1 MQVTPEMDRRHI
13 PDSDAPT
20 WNESWYFNFYDP
32 IADVGGYLRIG
43 LLPNAQVANM
53 WCALFS
59 AGEEIYSRSRH
70 DRPLPQGDIESG
82 ITLDGL
88 SIQAMTLLERY
99 RLRFDDSYTG
109 VHLDLL
115 WSAVHPAYNNSLRH
129 LHLEQ
134 GARFE
139 GTLKLRNRSW
149 TLSGTGFRDHATGKR
164 DWEAMGSHE
173 LMWPVFDD
181 GTAAGLVR
189 VRHRKG
195 SVDATWTWNGKAF
208 HQPAIAEM
216 AVKNDARGIPT
227 DVVAI
232 LADASGLRTQIDG
245 SVVSVC
251 TIFFDGYRLHEC
263 MTRFTDQH
271 GRVGYGL
278 LEVGRRPGE
287 ALNAL

>member
-1 MQVTPEMDRRHI
+1 MQVTPEMDRRHA
-13 PDSDAPT
+13 PDSDAAT

-32 IADVGGYLRIG
+32 QVDVGGYLRIG
-43 LLPNAQVANM
+43 LLPNARVGNM
-53 WCALFS
+53 WAALFV
-59 AGEEIYSRSRH
+59 AGEEVYNRFH
-70 DRPLPQGDIESG
+70 LDRPLPEGDIETG
-82 ITLDGL
+82 LALDGL
-88 SIQAMTLLERY
+88 TLRAEKLLERY
-99 RLRFDDSYTG
+99 RLRFEDPYTG

-139 GTLKLRNRSW
+139 GTLKLRGRSW
-149 TLSGTGFRDHATGKR
+149 QLAGTAFRDHATGKR

-173 LMWPVFDD
+173 LMWPVFQD

-195 SVDATWTWNGKAF
+195 AVDTTWAWDGKAF
-208 HQPAIAEM
+208 RQPGVEEL
-216 AVKNDARGIPT
+216 N
-227 DVVAI
+227 
-232 LADASGLRTQIDG
+232 LRTDG
-245 SVVSVC
+245 RGMPTGVTATLVETSGARRRIEGTVVSVC
-251 TIFFDGYRLHEC
+251 NAFFDGYRLHEC
-263 MTRFTDQH
+263 MARFTDDA

-287 ALNAL
+287 PLHKA

>member
-1 MQVTPEMDRRHI
+1 MLVTPEMDRRHT
-13 PDSDAPT
+13 PDTDAAA

-43 LLPNAQVANM
+43 LLPNARVGNM
-53 WCALFS
+53 WFALF
-59 AGEEIYSRSRH
+59 AGGEEVYNRSRM
-70 DRPLPQGDIESG
+70 DRPLPGGDIETG
-82 ITLDGL
+82 LTLDGL
-88 SIQAMTLLERY
+88 SIRAERLLERY
-99 RLRFDDSYTG
+99 RLRFDDDYTG
-109 VHLDLL
+109 VHLDLI

-149 TLSGTGFRDHATGKR
+149 NLSGTGFRDHATGKR

-173 LMWPVFDD
+173 LIWPVFDD

-195 SVDATWTWNGKAF
+195 IVDASWEWDGSVF
-208 HQPAIAEM
+208 HQPIIAEM
-216 AVKNDARGIPT
+216 TVQSDDRGIPT
-227 DVVAI
+227 GVLAI
-232 LADASGLRTQIDG
+232 LATPSGTRTRIDG
-245 SVVSVC
+245 SVVSAC
-251 TIFFDGYRLHEC
+251 NIFFDGYRLQEC
-263 MTRFTDQH
+263 MARFTDEF

-287 ALNAL
+287 DFLGL

>member
-1 MQVTPEMDRRHI
+1 MQVTAEMDRRHI

-32 IADVGGYLRIG
+32 RADVGGYLRIG
-43 LLPNAQVANM
+43 LLPNAHVANM
-53 WCALFS
+53 WIALF
-59 AGEEIYSRSRH
+59 AGGEEVYNRSRF
-70 DRPLPQGDIESG
+70 DRPLPEGEIETG
-82 ITLDGL
+82 LALDGL
-88 SIQAMTLLERY
+88 SLQAERLLERY
-99 RLRFDDSYTG
+99 RLRYEDSYTG
-109 VHLDLL
+109 VQLDLL

-139 GTLKLRNRSW
+139 GLLKLRGRSW
-149 TLSGTGFRDHATGKR
+149 ELCGTAFRDHATGKR

-195 SVDATWTWNGKAF
+195 SVDATWAWDGTSF
-208 HQPAIAEM
+208 RQPRLQALTLRT
-216 AVKNDARGIPT
+216 DDRGIPT
-227 DVVAI
+227 GVAAT
-232 LADASGLRTQIDG
+232 LAEASGPLRRIEG
-245 SVVSVC
+245 SVVAVC
-251 TIFFDGYRLHEC
+251 NIFFDGYRLQEC
-263 MTRFTDQH
+263 MARFTDDF

-287 ALNAL
+287 SLHHT